1 MQWILLELC
10 KVLEFVDRQRCHTA
24 GASDLFLF
32 FTSMTNNSYIVDVQS
47 TSTGLSVSCDMLG
60 LQIPLP
66 VSVLEASW
74 WLWPFQ
80 FCLGQQ
86 AVIKSTS
93 IRKSTVGFETKATIL
108 SQHMYRNWCTSHLP
122 YSFHQSINQINQSIN
137 QPTNQS
143 INTWSCHFPSTHPEP
158 GLLERLLSVLSTVSQ
173 SHVFDLSELLR
184 GSGVLTC
191 PNQMS
196 DQTNKQ
202 TTSIKQRQTN
212 WILQCVQS
220 INITWCP
227 ETHHHCHLQILF
239 PLHFLP
245 VKCVQCLFNDVY
257 IVY

>member
-24 GASDLFLF
+24 GASDLVLF

-93 IRKSTVGFETKATIL
+93 IRKSTVGFETKATML
-108 SQHMYRNWCTSHLP
+108 SHMYRNWCTSHLP
-122 YSFHQSINQINQSIN
+122 YSLHQSINPSIKSIN
-137 QPTNQS
+137 QPTNQSINQS

-202 TTSIKQRQTN
+202 TTSNNVKPTGFFN
-212 WILQCVQS
+212 ACNQS
-220 INITWCP
+220 T
-227 ETHHHCHLQILF
+227 
-239 PLHFLP
+239 
-245 VKCVQCLFNDVY
+245 
-257 IVY
+257 